1 MSNTPKP
8 SAVVA
13 CDPTEHD
20 ARVSIEARLSDE
32 AYERAASFF
41 RAAGDVARLKL
52 LTRLADGE
60 WCVTELAQAAH
71 VTLPT
76 VSQQL
81 RLLRAEGLVKRRRV
95 AKHVYYALAVM
106 CGLTDDPDDR
116 LRKRSGKRLCGRSRR
131 SARCRR
137 DRCHDQA

>member
-1 MSNTPKP
+1 MKTRSKP
-8 SAVVA
+8 SDLAA

-20 ARVSIEARLSDE
+20 ARAPHEARIGDE
-32 AYERAASFF
+32 AYERAAGFF
-41 RAAGDVARLKL
+41 RAAGELARLKL
-52 LTRLADGE
+52 LVRLGDGE

-95 AKHVYYALAVM
+95 AKHVYYALADEHIRD
-106 CGLTDDPDDR
+106 L
-116 LRKRSGKRLCGRSRR
+116 LR
-131 SARCRR
+131 SALEHASEGPPAP
-137 DRCHDQA
+137 DED

>member
-1 MSNTPKP
+1 MSDIRKP

-13 CDPTEHD
+13 CEPTDHD
-20 ARVSIEARLSDE
+20 VRVSIEARLSDE

-60 WCVTELAQAAH
+60 WCVTELAQAAR
-71 VTLPT
+71 VTLPA

-81 RLLRAEGLVKRRRV
+81 RILRAEGLVRRRR
-95 AKHVYYALAVM
+95 AGKHVYYALA
-106 CGLTDDPDDR
+106 D
-116 LRKRSGKRLCGRSRR
+116 
-131 SARCRR
+131 A
-137 DRCHDQA
+137 

>member
-1 MSNTPKP
+1 MSDTRKP

-20 ARVSIEARLSDE
+20 ARVSIEARLGDE

-60 WCVTELAQAAH
+60 WCVTELAQAAR
-71 VTLPT
+71 VTLPA

-81 RLLRAEGLVKRRRV
+81 RILRAEGLVKRRR
-95 AKHVYYALAVM
+95 AGKHVYYALADAHIRDLLQSALDHAAE
-106 CGLTDDPDDR
+106 GPPAPDED
-116 LRKRSGKRLCGRSRR
+116 
-131 SARCRR
+131 
-137 DRCHDQA
+137 